1 MRYNRR
7 DMKYDLIIIG
17 SGAAGLSAALYARR
31 YKMETLVIQGE
42 FGGETATAGK
52 IENYPGVKAV
62 DGLELMQTMKEQGQE
77 YGVVFEK
84 GKAEKITSD
93 GNCFT
98 IKVGDPSTGLRPE
111 LRPRGSGQGK
121 EFQGNTVILAI
132 GSERRHL
139 GLVNEKELTG
149 KGVHYC
155 VTCDGPVYNGKIVAM
170 VGGGDS
176 SVKGVNFLAEY
187 AEKIYLIVRGKEVMA
202 EPVNLERMNNLGDKV
217 EVLLEIEIQE
227 IVGEKFLDK
236 LVLSKEYQGSKDLK
250 VDGMFVEVGFDPD
263 KTFAEQLG
271 IDLDEKGY
279 MKVDNLMR
287 TNVPGVLAA
296 GDATNHFGR
305 FKQDITASAL
315 GAVAATSAYEYHQI
329 HGDFC
334 ELHGKV
340 PDNK

>member
-1 MRYNRR
+1 
-7 DMKYDLIIIG
+7 MKYDLIIIG

-31 YKMETLVIQGE
+31 YKMETLVIEGE

-77 YGVVFEK
+77 YGAVFEK

-93 GNCFT
+93 GKCFT
-98 IKVGDPSTGLRPE
+98 VKVGE
-111 LRPRGSGQGK
+111 K

-132 GSERRHL
+132 GSGRRHL
-139 GLVNEKELTG
+139 NLPNEKELTG

-187 AEKIYLIVRGKEVMA
+187 AKKIYLIVRGKEVMA

-217 EVLLEIEIQE
+217 EVLLETEIQE

-279 MKVDNLMR
+279 MKADNLMR
-287 TNVPGVLAA
+287 TNISGIFAA

-315 GAVAATSAYEYHQI
+315 GAVAATSAYEYHQT

-340 PDNK
+340 SDIS

>member
-1 MRYNRR
+1 
-7 DMKYDLIIIG
+7 MKYDLIIIG

-42 FGGETATAGK
+42 FGGETATAGI
-52 IENYPGVKAV
+52 IENYPGILSI
-62 DGLELMQTMKEQGQE
+62 DGFELMQSMQKQAKDIGA
-77 YGVVFEK
+77 VFEK
-84 GKAEKITSD
+84 GKAEKISSD

-98 IKVGDPSTGLRPE
+98 VKVGD
-111 LRPRGSGQGK
+111 K
-121 EFQGNTVILAI
+121 EFEGNTVILAI

-139 GLVNEKELTG
+139 NLPNEKELTG

-155 VTCDGPVYNGKIVAM
+155 VTCDGPVYSGKTVAM
-170 VGGGDS
+170 IGGGDS

-187 AEKIYLIVRGKEVMA
+187 AEKIYLIVRGKEVLA
-202 EPVNLERMNNLGDKV
+202 EPVNLERMKKLGDKV
-217 EVLLEIEIQE
+217 EVLLETEIEK

-236 LVLSKEYQGSKDLK
+236 LILSKEYQGSKDLK

-271 IDLDEKGY
+271 IKLDEKGY
-279 MKVDNLMR
+279 MKVDNLMH
-287 TNVPGVLAA
+287 TNVQGVFAA

-315 GAVAATSAYEYHQI
+315 GAVAATSAYEYHQT

-340 PDNK
+340 SNTN